1 LSKTSTE
8 NDKRIAARFSRLWTK
23 KRLETSMTQEQ
34 LAGALGISQ
43 SAVSQMLSC
52 TMLISTEMVMK
63 IAVVLGQSPTA
74 IDPAYF
80 KRFDMNRSEMIGFL
94 ALELMK
100 LNPAERKQLLK
111 ETKNPSRTELTKAGQ
126 QKKPR
131 KSRNE

>member
-1 LSKTSTE
+1 
-8 NDKRIAARFSRLWTK
+8 
-23 KRLETSMTQEQ
+23 MTQEQ

-52 TMLISTEMVMK
+52 RMLISTEMVMK
-63 IAVVLGQSPTA
+63 IAVVLGQSPTS

-100 LNPAERKQLLK
+100 LKPSERNKIMQ
-111 ETKNPSRTELTKAGQ
+111 ETRRMNERDNKRQSRIVT
-126 QKKPR
+126 
-131 KSRNE
+131 

>member
-1 LSKTSTE
+1 M
-8 NDKRIAARFSRLWTK
+8 
-23 KRLETSMTQEQ
+23 SMTQEQ

-52 TMLISTEMVMK
+52 KMLISTEMVMK
-63 IAVVLGQSPTA
+63 IAVVLGQSPTS

-100 LNPAERKQLLK
+100 LKPSERNKIMQ
-111 ETKNPSRTELTKAGQ
+111 ETRRMDKRDNKRQSRIVT
-126 QKKPR
+126 
-131 KSRNE
+131 

>member
-1 LSKTSTE
+1 
-8 NDKRIAARFSRLWTK
+8 
-23 KRLETSMTQEQ
+23 MTQAQ

-52 TMLISTEMVMK
+52 KMLISTEMVMK
-63 IAVVLGQSPTA
+63 IAVVLGQSPTT

-100 LNPAERKQLLK
+100 LKPSERNKIMQ
-111 ETKNPSRTELTKAGQ
+111 ETRRMNERDNKRQSRIVT
-126 QKKPR
+126 
-131 KSRNE
+131 

>member
-8 NDKRIAARFSRLWTK
+8 NDKRIAARFSRLWAK
-23 KRLETSMTQEQ
+23 KRLEMSMTQEQ
-34 LAGALGISQ
+34 LSGALGISQ

-52 TMLISTEMVMK
+52 RMLISTEMVMK
-63 IAVVLGQSPTA
+63 IAVVLGESPTS

-100 LNPAERKQLLK
+100 LKPSERNKIMQ
-111 ETKNPSRTELTKAGQ
+111 ETRRMNKRGNKRQSRIVT
-126 QKKPR
+126 
-131 KSRNE
+131 

>member
-1 LSKTSTE
+1 
-8 NDKRIAARFSRLWTK
+8 
-23 KRLETSMTQEQ
+23 MTQEQ

-52 TMLISTEMVMK
+52 RMLISTEMVMK
-63 IAVVLGQSPTA
+63 IAVVLGQSPTS

-100 LNPAERKQLLK
+100 LKPSERNKIMQ
-111 ETKNPSRTELTKAGQ
+111 ETRRMNKRDNKRQSRIVT
-126 QKKPR
+126 
-131 KSRNE
+131 

>member
-1 LSKTSTE
+1 
-8 NDKRIAARFSRLWTK
+8 
-23 KRLETSMTQEQ
+23 MTQEQ

-52 TMLISTEMVMK
+52 KMLISPEMVMK
-63 IAVVLGQSPTA
+63 IAVVLGQSPTS

-100 LNPAERKQLLK
+100 LKPSERNKIMQ
-111 ETKNPSRTELTKAGQ
+111 ETRRMNERDNKRQSRIVT
-126 QKKPR
+126 
-131 KSRNE
+131 

>member
-1 LSKTSTE
+1 
-8 NDKRIAARFSRLWTK
+8 
-23 KRLETSMTQEQ
+23 MTQEQ

-52 TMLISTEMVMK
+52 KMLISTEMVMK
-63 IAVVLGQSPTA
+63 IAVVLGQSPTS

-100 LNPAERKQLLK
+100 LKPSERNKIMQ
-111 ETKNPSRTELTKAGQ
+111 ETRRMNKRDNKRQSRIVT
-126 QKKPR
+126 
-131 KSRNE
+131 

>member
-1 LSKTSTE
+1 M
-8 NDKRIAARFSRLWTK
+8 
-23 KRLETSMTQEQ
+23 SMTQEQ

-52 TMLISTEMVMK
+52 RMLISTEMVMK
-63 IAVVLGQSPTA
+63 IAVVLGQSPTS

-100 LNPAERKQLLK
+100 LKPSERNKIMQ
-111 ETKNPSRTELTKAGQ
+111 ETRRMYERDNKRQN
-126 QKKPR
+126 
-131 KSRNE
+131 RNVT

>member
-1 LSKTSTE
+1 MW
-8 NDKRIAARFSRLWTK
+8 AK
-23 KRLETSMTQEQ
+23 KRLEMSMTQEQ

-52 TMLISTEMVMK
+52 RMLISTEMVMK
-63 IAVVLGQSPTA
+63 IAVVLGQSPTS

-100 LNPAERKQLLK
+100 LKPSERNKIMQ
-111 ETKNPSRTELTKAGQ
+111 ETRRMNKRDNKRQSRIVT
-126 QKKPR
+126 
-131 KSRNE
+131 

>member
-1 LSKTSTE
+1 
-8 NDKRIAARFSRLWTK
+8 
-23 KRLETSMTQEQ
+23 MTQEQ

-52 TMLISTEMVMK
+52 RMLISTEMVMK
-63 IAVVLGQSPTA
+63 IAVVLGESPTS

-100 LNPAERKQLLK
+100 LKPSERNKIMQ
-111 ETKNPSRTELTKAGQ
+111 ETRRMNKRDNKRQSRIVT
-126 QKKPR
+126 
-131 KSRNE
+131 

>member
-1 LSKTSTE
+1 
-8 NDKRIAARFSRLWTK
+8 
-23 KRLETSMTQEQ
+23 MTQEQ

-52 TMLISTEMVMK
+52 KMLISTEMVMK
-63 IAVVLGQSPTA
+63 IAVVLGQSPTS

-100 LNPAERKQLLK
+100 LKPSERNKIMQ
-111 ETKNPSRTELTKAGQ
+111 ETRRMNKRDNKRQSRILT
-126 QKKPR
+126 
-131 KSRNE
+131 

>member
-1 LSKTSTE
+1 MSKTSTE
-8 NDKRIAARFSRLWTK
+8 NDKRIAARFSRLWAK
-23 KRLETSMTQEQ
+23 KRLEMSMTQEQ

-52 TMLISTEMVMK
+52 RMLISTEMVMK
-63 IAVVLGQSPTA
+63 IAVVLGQSPTS

-100 LNPAERKQLLK
+100 LKPSERNKIMQ
-111 ETKNPSRTELTKAGQ
+111 ETRRMDKRDNKRQSRIVT
-126 QKKPR
+126 
-131 KSRNE
+131 

>member
-1 LSKTSTE
+1 
-8 NDKRIAARFSRLWTK
+8 
-23 KRLETSMTQEQ
+23 MTQEQ

-52 TMLISTEMVMK
+52 RMLISTEMVMK
-63 IAVVLGQSPTA
+63 IAVVLGQSPTS

-100 LNPAERKQLLK
+100 LKPSERNKIMQETRRMNKQDNK
-111 ETKNPSRTELTKAGQ
+111 RQ
-126 QKKPR
+126 
-131 KSRNE
+131 SRNIT

>member
-1 LSKTSTE
+1 MSKTSRE
-8 NDKRIAARFSRLWTK
+8 NDKRIAARFSRLWAK
-23 KRLETSMTQEQ
+23 KRLEMSMTQEQ

-52 TMLISTEMVMK
+52 RMLISTEMVMK
-63 IAVVLGQSPTA
+63 IAVVLGESPTS

-100 LNPAERKQLLK
+100 LKPSERNKIMQ
-111 ETKNPSRTELTKAGQ
+111 ETRRMNERDNKRQSRIVT
-126 QKKPR
+126 
-131 KSRNE
+131 

>member
-1 LSKTSTE
+1 M
-8 NDKRIAARFSRLWTK
+8 
-23 KRLETSMTQEQ
+23 SMTQEQ

-52 TMLISTEMVMK
+52 RMLISTEMVMK
-63 IAVVLGQSPTA
+63 IAVVLGESPTS

-100 LNPAERKQLLK
+100 LKPSERNKIMQ
-111 ETKNPSRTELTKAGQ
+111 ETRRMDKRDNKRQSRIVT
-126 QKKPR
+126 
-131 KSRNE
+131 

>member
-1 LSKTSTE
+1 
-8 NDKRIAARFSRLWTK
+8 
-23 KRLETSMTQEQ
+23 MTQEQ

-52 TMLISTEMVMK
+52 RMLISTEMVMK
-63 IAVVLGQSPTA
+63 IAVVLGESPTS

-100 LNPAERKQLLK
+100 LKPSERNKIMQ
-111 ETKNPSRTELTKAGQ
+111 ETRRMDKRDNKRQSRIVT
-126 QKKPR
+126 
-131 KSRNE
+131 

>member
-1 LSKTSTE
+1 
-8 NDKRIAARFSRLWTK
+8 
-23 KRLETSMTQEQ
+23 MTQEQ

-52 TMLISTEMVMK
+52 RMLISTEMVMK
-63 IAVVLGQSPTA
+63 IAVVLGESPTS

-100 LNPAERKQLLK
+100 LKPSERNKIMQETRRMNKQDNK
-111 ETKNPSRTELTKAGQ
+111 RQ
-126 QKKPR
+126 
-131 KSRNE
+131 SRNIT

>member
-1 LSKTSTE
+1 
-8 NDKRIAARFSRLWTK
+8 
-23 KRLETSMTQEQ
+23 MTQEQ

-52 TMLISTEMVMK
+52 KMLISTEMVMK
-63 IAVVLGQSPTA
+63 IAVVLGQSPTT

-100 LNPAERKQLLK
+100 LKPSERNKIMQETRRMNKQDNK
-111 ETKNPSRTELTKAGQ
+111 RQ
-126 QKKPR
+126 
-131 KSRNE
+131 SRNVT

>member
-1 LSKTSTE
+1 M
-8 NDKRIAARFSRLWTK
+8 
-23 KRLETSMTQEQ
+23 SMTQEQ

-52 TMLISTEMVMK
+52 KMLISTEMVMK
-63 IAVVLGQSPTA
+63 IAVVLGQSPTS

-100 LNPAERKQLLK
+100 LKPSERNKIMQ
-111 ETKNPSRTELTKAGQ
+111 ETRRMNKRDDKRQNRIVT
-126 QKKPR
+126 
-131 KSRNE
+131 

>member
-1 LSKTSTE
+1 
-8 NDKRIAARFSRLWTK
+8 
-23 KRLETSMTQEQ
+23 MTQEQ

-52 TMLISTEMVMK
+52 KMLISTEMVMK
-63 IAVVLGQSPTA
+63 IAVVIGESPTS

-100 LNPAERKQLLK
+100 LKPSERNKIMQ
-111 ETKNPSRTELTKAGQ
+111 ETRRMDKRDNKRQSRIVT
-126 QKKPR
+126 
-131 KSRNE
+131 

>member
-1 LSKTSTE
+1 M
-8 NDKRIAARFSRLWTK
+8 
-23 KRLETSMTQEQ
+23 SMTQEQ

-52 TMLISTEMVMK
+52 RMLISTEMVMK
-63 IAVVLGQSPTA
+63 IAVVLGESPTS

-100 LNPAERKQLLK
+100 LKPSERNKIMQ
-111 ETKNPSRTELTKAGQ
+111 ETRRMNKRDNKRQSRIVT
-126 QKKPR
+126 
-131 KSRNE
+131 

>member
-1 LSKTSTE
+1 
-8 NDKRIAARFSRLWTK
+8 
-23 KRLETSMTQEQ
+23 MTQED
-34 LAGALGISQ
+34 LADALGISQ

-80 KRFDMNRSEMIGFL
+80 KRFDMNRSEVIGFL

-100 LNPAERKQLLK
+100 LKPSERNKIMQ
-111 ETKNPSRTELTKAGQ
+111 ETRRMNKRDNKRQSRIVT
-126 QKKPR
+126 
-131 KSRNE
+131 

>member
-1 LSKTSTE
+1 MSKTSRE
-8 NDKRIAARFSRLWTK
+8 NDKRIAARFSRLWAK
-23 KRLETSMTQEQ
+23 KRLEMSMTQEQ

-52 TMLISTEMVMK
+52 RMLISTEMVMK
-63 IAVVLGQSPTA
+63 IAVVLGESPTS

-100 LNPAERKQLLK
+100 LKPSERNKIMQ
-111 ETKNPSRTELTKAGQ
+111 ETRRMNKRDNKRQSGNVT
-126 QKKPR
+126 
-131 KSRNE
+131 

>member
-1 LSKTSTE
+1 M
-8 NDKRIAARFSRLWTK
+8 
-23 KRLETSMTQEQ
+23 SMTQEQ

-52 TMLISTEMVMK
+52 KMLISTEMVMK
-63 IAVVLGQSPTA
+63 IAVVLGESPTS

-100 LNPAERKQLLK
+100 LKPSERNKIMQ
-111 ETKNPSRTELTKAGQ
+111 ETRRMDKRDNKRQSRIVT
-126 QKKPR
+126 
-131 KSRNE
+131 

>member
-1 LSKTSTE
+1 MSKTSTE
-8 NDKRIAARFSRLWTK
+8 NDKRIAARFSRSWAK
-23 KRLETSMTQEQ
+23 KRLEMSMTQEQ

-52 TMLISTEMVMK
+52 KMLISTEMVMK
-63 IAVVLGQSPTA
+63 IAVVLGESPTS

-100 LNPAERKQLLK
+100 LKPSERNKIMQ
-111 ETKNPSRTELTKAGQ
+111 ETRRMDKRDNKRQSRIVT
-126 QKKPR
+126 
-131 KSRNE
+131 

>member
-1 LSKTSTE
+1 
-8 NDKRIAARFSRLWTK
+8 
-23 KRLETSMTQEQ
+23 MTQEQ

-52 TMLISTEMVMK
+52 RMLISTEMVMK
-63 IAVVLGQSPTA
+63 IAVVLGDSPTS

-100 LNPAERKQLLK
+100 LKPSERNKIMQ
-111 ETKNPSRTELTKAGQ
+111 ETRRMNKRDNKRQSRIVT
-126 QKKPR
+126 
-131 KSRNE
+131 

>member
-1 LSKTSTE
+1 
-8 NDKRIAARFSRLWTK
+8 
-23 KRLETSMTQEQ
+23 MTQEQ

-52 TMLISTEMVMK
+52 KMLISTEMVMK
-63 IAVVLGQSPTA
+63 IAVVLGESPTS

-100 LNPAERKQLLK
+100 LKPSERNKIMQETRRMNKQDNK
-111 ETKNPSRTELTKAGQ
+111 RQ
-126 QKKPR
+126 
-131 KSRNE
+131 SRNVT